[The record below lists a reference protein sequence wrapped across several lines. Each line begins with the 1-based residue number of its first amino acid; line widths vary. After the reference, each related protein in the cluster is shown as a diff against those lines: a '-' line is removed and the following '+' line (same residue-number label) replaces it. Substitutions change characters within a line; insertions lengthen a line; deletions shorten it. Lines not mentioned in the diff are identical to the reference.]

1 MDYPDPILVFGVGRC
16 GSSAVAGLLQ
26 IAGVFMGRELTK
38 PRMGN
43 PKGYFEDIAFV
54 QAHRG
59 RIRVDD
65 EPGWKDVHVGTPEWK
80 EGVDKIL
87 KNRRALGIPWG
98 FKDPAVCYHLHY
110 WLKDYF
116 INPKMIWTVRN
127 LFDCQKS
134 LMIYGQLRHPDYIP
148 DEEVHDILS
157 RQYMKGREEQYEKF
171 VKGRDVLIV
180 SFQDLIFDRT
190 EEVIDEV
197 LDYAELKVNKTTRRK
212 MSQFIEYPDRTE
224 DYAYLKS
231 LEEKREASS

>member
-1 MDYPDPILVFGVGRC
+1 MDYFDPILVFGVGRC

-65 EPGWKDVHVGTPEWK
+65 EPGWKQVNVGTPEWK

-98 FKDPAVCYHLHY
+98 FKDPALAYHLHY
-110 WLKDYF
+110 WLRDYF
-116 INPKMIWTVRN
+116 KNPKMIWAVRN

-134 LMIYGQLRHPDYIP
+134 LMVFGQLRHPDSIP
-148 DEEVHDILS
+148 DEEVDNILS
-157 RQYMKGREEQYEKF
+157 RKYLSGREEQYETF
-171 VKGRDVLIV
+171 VKGRDALIV
-180 SFQDLIFDRT
+180 PFEDLIFDRT
-190 EEVIDEV
+190 EEVIDEILEYV
-197 LDYAELKVNKTTRRK
+197 ELKVNKTTRRI

-224 DYAYLKS
+224 DYAYLKL
-231 LEEKREASS
+231 LEKKREASS